1 DHPIMKGVQATWS
14 VKDEWFHMNRDIA
27 AQPGF
32 QIISRLATER
42 VGTND
47 MADNRPVVWIKDVG
61 TNGGRMFYTIRG
73 HAPSVYHESDF
84 RQLVL
89 NGILWATH
97 RFEK

>member
-1 DHPIMKGVQATWS
+1 SATDFEKTGGFPWYTNTLVGGYLQSFEPDGTPGTIQVEADYADHPIMKGVQATWS

-47 MADNRPVVWIKDVG
+47 MADNRPVVWIK
-61 TNGGRMFYTIRG
+61 
-73 HAPSVYHESDF
+73 
-84 RQLVL
+84 
-89 NGILWATH
+89 
-97 RFEK
+97 